1 MSRTLR
7 NLILAVILVVIVVL
21 VERHGNLFHSTTTS
35 TTAPPSTSTTVTP
48 TTSTTGATTT
58 TTVPAY
64 TTTCRGKDFTGE
76 NVGSQG
82 AAGTGYDI
90 MTLTKVTPGTCV
102 VDGYP
107 ILSFQDTQGALE
119 TGLGF
124 DDSTNFPAPA
134 NAGATTYSVT
144 DGSRVDVQFRYG
156 DVAAANETCPTVA
169 QVNVQFVLGDTS
181 VPVRFPYPISPCAS
195 SPIGVSAF
203 YPG

>member
-1 MSRTLR
+1 M
-7 NLILAVILVVIVVL
+7 
-21 VERHGNLFHSTTTS
+21 
-35 TTAPPSTSTTVTP
+35 TP
-48 TTSTTGATTT
+48 TTSTTGATT

-144 DGSRVDVQFRYG
+144 DGSRVDVQF
-156 DVAAANETCPTVA
+156 
-169 QVNVQFVLGDTS
+169 VLGDTS

>member
-7 NLILAVILVVIVVL
+7 NLILAVILVVIVV
-21 VERHGNLFHSTTTS
+21 VVGRHGNLFHSTTTS

-48 TTSTTGATTT
+48 TTSTTGATT

-134 NAGATTYSVT
+134 NA
-144 DGSRVDVQFRYG
+144 